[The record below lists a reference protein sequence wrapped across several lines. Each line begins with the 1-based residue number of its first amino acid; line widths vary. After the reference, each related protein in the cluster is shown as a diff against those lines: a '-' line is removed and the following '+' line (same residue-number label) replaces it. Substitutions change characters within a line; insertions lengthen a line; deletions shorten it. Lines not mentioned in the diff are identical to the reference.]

1 MKTVGIT
8 SNTILSLLLVMT
20 PAYTQQQG
28 GKRSGCIDN
37 PSPTLSAFEHGREVR
52 VAGVIEAIELQAS
65 GVYDL
70 KTSIAA
76 SGFVKHSERS
86 TRR

>member
-1 MKTVGIT
+1 MKTVGIA

-20 PAYTQQQG
+20 PAYRSSR

-37 PSPTLSAFEHGREVR
+37 QSPTLSAFEHGREVR
-52 VAGVIEAIELQAS
+52 GTDVIEAIELQAA

-70 KTSIAA
+70 KTSVAA